1 MQSINLTVKQLN
13 MYVRSLLEGDS
24 NLACI
29 TLVAELSGFKS
40 HFSSGHWYFTL
51 RDSDASVKSVM
62 FKGNAS
68 YVDFKPEDGMKV
80 ACRGYVSLYER
91 DGQFQFYAETMQQFG
106 EGFLNLEFE
115 RIKKK
120 LDSEGLFDPS
130 KKRRLPPFPKKIGVV
145 TAKSGAAFQD
155 ILQVT
160 NRRYPASEIVLFP
173 SLVQGDSAPK
183 ELISALKKAYS
194 RDDLDL
200 IIIGRG
206 GGSAEDLACFNN
218 EELARFVAQSPIP
231 IISAVGHEIDFSIC
245 DFAADLRA
253 PTPSAAAELA
263 VPSSEELLD
272 RINFF
277 FDKINTSCKKRL
289 NENQIWLDNI
299 MSKSFFVNPKT
310 LFEPFDFKLNVTVN
324 RLINAYNFNIKNC
337 ENKFNRIAASLE
349 ALSPEAVM
357 KRGFSVV
364 YNKNSNVI
372 LNSADINCDD
382 ELIIRF
388 LNGSADVKV
397 LNINLE

>member
-29 TLVAELSGFKS
+29 TLVGEISGFKS

-51 RDSDASVKSVM
+51 RDSEASVKSVM

-68 YVDFKPEDGMKV
+68 YVDFTPEDGMKV

-106 EGFLNLEFE
+106 EGLLNLEFE
-115 RIKKK
+115 RIKRK
-120 LDSEGLFDPS
+120 LDSEGLFDSS
-130 KKRRLPPFPKKIGVV
+130 KKRQLPPFPKKIGVV
-145 TAKSGAAFQD
+145 TAQSGAAFQD

-160 NRRYPASEIVLFP
+160 NRRYPACEIVLFP
-173 SLVQGDSAPK
+173 SLVQGFSAPK

-194 RDDLDL
+194 RKDLDI

-206 GGSAEDLACFNN
+206 GGSPEDLACFND

-245 DFAADLRA
+245 DFVADLCA

-263 VPSSEELLD
+263 VPSSEELSD
-272 RINFF
+272 RINFL
-277 FDKINTSCKKRL
+277 FDKINISCKKKL

-299 MSKSFFVNPKT
+299 MAKSFFVNPKT
-310 LFEPFDFKLNVTVN
+310 LFEPFDFKLSVTVN
-324 RLINAYNFNIKNC
+324 RFINAYNLNIKNC

-349 ALSPEAVM
+349 VLSPKSVM

-364 YNKNSNVI
+364 YNKNNNVI
-372 LNSADINCDD
+372 LNSDDINCDD
-382 ELIIRF
+382 ELKIRF

-397 LNINLE
+397 LKINLE